1 MANNRLVA
9 EVTLSAKV
17 SNKNNKNNRKKKKHI
32 VSKGSILLL
41 LNYGNSSLGRVTY
54 WVKVLELESEGS
66 WFRPH

>member
-32 VSKGSILLL
+32 VSKGPILLL
-41 LNYGNSSLGRVTY
+41 LNYGNSSLGRVT
-54 WVKVLELESEGS
+54 
-66 WFRPH
+66 